1 MSLHPWA
8 SGPFELILH
17 AEQHYQAGGDPD
29 RRIALIGFDNAI
41 EVSITTYLSLHPI
54 QRGNRQY
61 EKVDVERWLKN
72 YHTKLDFFEQEC
84 TQRQL
89 QMKVLKSYVIW
100 YHGIRNDQ
108 YHGGTPSI
116 PNKDALKGIREAALW
131 VFATLYDVPDVE
143 QILET
148 RYAELAGTNNA
159 PPVPDVELDRAIDAA
174 HGMVEV
180 GGVTLYASEVL
191 FNYDPIAYKE
201 IGLELLEKPKAPE
214 GGE

>member
-17 AEQHYQAGGDPD
+17 AEQHYQAGDDRD

-41 EVSITTYLSLHPI
+41 EVAITTYLSLHPI
-54 QRGNRQY
+54 QRGNKEY
-61 EKVDVERWLKN
+61 VKKDVDIWLQN
-72 YHTKLDFFEQEC
+72 YHTKLEFFESEC
-84 TQRQL
+84 GQRKL
-89 QMKVLKSYVIW
+89 EIKILKSHMIW
-100 YHGIRNDQ
+100 YHGIRNNQ
-108 YHGGTPSI
+108 YHGGTPLI
-116 PNKDALKGIREAALW
+116 PNKDDLKGVREAALW

-148 RYAELAGTNNA
+148 RYAELSGTNNA
-159 PPVPDVELDRAIDAA
+159 PPVPDVSLDRAIDAT

-201 IGLELLEKPKAPE
+201 IGLELLEKTKTSE